1 MSRLSLVVY
10 GVVPV
15 SQRKVVPR
23 CGNVVCVY
31 VTHWKSVECMGLV
44 VCGRALQR
52 SVLVQICFGGVGH
65 GAVLAGLSGV
75 TFCTGTAMEGLVGS
89 RSGNVL

>member
-23 CGNVVCVY
+23 LGNVACLY
-31 VTHWKSVECMGLV
+31 VTHRQSVECMGLV
-44 VCGRALQR
+44 ECRRVQQR
-52 SVLVQICFGGVGH
+52 SVLVQIC
-65 GAVLAGLSGV
+65 AV
-75 TFCTGTAMEGLVGS
+75 
-89 RSGNVL
+89 